1 MKRDYTFYNEA
12 QNAAFDFMVATIK
25 DKQISCRE
33 DLRFEVE
40 KNDDGTRSLRVWEE
54 KGTGDGAHKALTF
67 FATCIVE
74 KANALELSCV
84 LEAEHNAPVVIIW
97 NSLL

>member
-33 DLRFEVE
+33 DLCFKIKTE
-40 KNDDGTRSLRVWEE
+40 DDGSRDIIVWEE
-54 KGTGDGAHKALTF
+54 YETEGQPIKSSGF
-67 FATCIVE
+67 FATELIA
-74 KANALELSCV
+74 KANALELSS
-84 LEAEHNAPVVIIW
+84 VIRVENGTPLVRIW
-97 NSLL
+97 NTIL